1 MKTKILK
8 ITNMAKK
15 NHTVEDQNLENV
27 QEALNTTTAWIEK
40 NQDKLTWAIIVIAL
54 VVTGILALSTYVIK
68 PKAVEASN
76 ENAKAVTYFMQG
88 DWAKA
93 LNGDDAECIGF
104 QAIADEYKL
113 FQGGKLAA
121 LYAGVCYYQLGQ
133 YEDAVA
139 YLNKFSAD
147 DLTIEP
153 AALQLMGDAYVQME
167 EYAKAVKAFEAAAK
181 SGNGLIAPMS
191 LKKAGLVYLEM
202 GNKAAA
208 KKAFETIKA
217 DYANSTEAQGI
228 EKYIAIA
235 E

>member
-1 MKTKILK
+1 
-8 ITNMAKK
+8 MAKK
-15 NHTVEDQNLENV
+15 KVTVEDQNLENV
-27 QEALNTTTAWIEK
+27 QEVLNTTSAWIEK
-40 NQDKLTWAIIVIAL
+40 NQSKLTWAITAIV
-54 VVTGILALSTYVIK
+54 VVVVGVLALNTYVIK
-68 PKAVEASN
+68 PKAVEVSN

-88 DWAKA
+88 DWEKA

-104 QAIADEYKL
+104 QAIADDYKCY
-113 FQGGKLAA
+113 QGGKLAA

-133 YEDAVA
+133 YEDAAA
-139 YLNKFSAD
+139 YLSKFSAD

-153 AALQLMGDAYVQME
+153 AALQLLGDAYVQME
-167 EYAKAVKAFEAAAK
+167 EYGKAVKAFEAAAK
-181 SGNGLIAPMS
+181 SSNDLIAPMS
-191 LKKAGLVYLEM
+191 LKKAGLVYLEL

-217 DYANSTEAQGI
+217 EYPASTEAQDI

>member
-1 MKTKILK
+1 
-8 ITNMAKK
+8 MAKK
-15 NHTVEDQNLENV
+15 KVTKEDQNLENV
-27 QEALNTTTAWIEK
+27 QEALNTTSAWIEK
-40 NQDKLTWAIIVIAL
+40 NQNKLTWAVTIIVAL
-54 VVTGILALSTYVIK
+54 VVGALALNTYVIK

-88 DWAKA
+88 NWEKA

-104 QAIADEYKL
+104 QAIADEYKCY
-113 FQGGKLAA
+113 QSGKLAA

-133 YEDAVA
+133 YEDAAA
-139 YLNKFSAD
+139 YLKKFSAD

-153 AALQLMGDAYVQME
+153 AALQLLGDAYVQME
-167 EYAKAVKAFEAAAK
+167 DYAKAVKAFESAAK
-181 SGNGLIAPMS
+181 SGNQLIAPMS
-191 LKKAGLVYLEM
+191 LKKAGFVYLEL

-217 DYANSTEAQGI
+217 DYPASTEAQDI
-228 EKYIAIA
+228 DKYIAVA